1 MVDPSL
7 LHTFNVDVP
16 TDRRRYTGTFTTKK
30 LSISDLALIGVRK
43 VQLNGGLHYDSANP
57 GKGIDFATDE
67 LNSML
72 AHMGL
77 AVTAAPDWWNM
88 DELTDLSVI
97 LEVYKEVISF
107 ENTFLGSGQAPQ
119 GDGSGGRGQ
128 TDSTKTEESANPA
141 GSTQPVVVGQVQ
153 TSLEP

>member
-7 LHTFNVDVP
+7 LHTFNVDVL

-30 LSISDLALIGVRK
+30 LSISDLAQIGVRK
-43 VQLNGGLHYDSANP
+43 VQLNGGLHYDPDNP

-88 DELTDLSVI
+88 DEITDLTVI

-107 ENTFLGSGQAPQ
+107 ENTFLGSGQSS
-119 GDGSGGRGQ
+119 GGKGSGGSGQ
-128 TDSTKTEESANPA
+128 ADSTKTEESTNPA
-141 GSTQPVVVGQVQ
+141 GGDQPVVVGQVQ
-153 TSLEP
+153 ASLEP